1 MYLYYTIKYGILSIN
16 LEDFFI
22 KNSAI
27 KVLSS
32 LRPFIWFPKAILP
45 EQ

>member
-1 MYLYYTIKYGILSIN
+1 MHLYYTIKYSILSIN

-27 KVLSS
+27 KL
-32 LRPFIWFPKAILP
+32 LFKG
-45 EQ
+45 